1 MKKLQLGKVSIGENS
16 PAVIIAEIADS
27 HNGSMETA
35 KELVR
40 AAKEAG
46 ADVVK
51 FQLHLVG
58 KNEVGG
64 KNEMI
69 PGSIQMWDGP
79 LYDIL
84 QRNLFTVEMH
94 KEIKE
99 YCEQIGIEYLCTPFC
114 TAAVDVLNDL
124 GVKAFKTGSGELD
137 NLPQHRRLAQI
148 SAETGKPVIVATGMC
163 TWEEIKDTVR
173 VYEEEGA
180 KENLILVNCTSEYPP
195 NDYSH
200 ANLGLIKRLR
210 EEFGVIAGQS
220 DHTMDN
226 YTAYAAVMLGAK
238 VIEKHFTLSRKQK
251 GPDHFIALEPQM
263 FKELVEGIR
272 KIEVALGDK
281 KIITK
286 EEQVVRDWAYHS
298 VTSFRDIK
306 KGETLSADNLIE
318 RRPRKMERDGR
329 IIDGIPSKY
338 LDRLYADK
346 LVGKAASRDI
356 PKDTMLTWEDV
367 A

>member
-1 MKKLQLGKVSIGENS
+1 MKQIPFGKLIVGGQRV
-16 PAVIIAEIADS
+16 VVIAEIADS

-35 KELVR
+35 KKLVD

-46 ADVVK
+46 ADVAK

-58 KNEVGG
+58 KNEVDGH
-64 KNEMI
+64 NEMI
-69 PGSIQMWDGP
+69 PGSITMWDGP

-84 QRNLFTVEMH
+84 QRNLFTFDMH

-99 YCEQIGIEYLCTPFC
+99 YCEKVGIEYLCTPFC
-114 TAAVDVLNDL
+114 TAAVDVLNDI

-148 SAETGKPVIVATGMC
+148 SAKTGKPVIVSTGMSA
-163 TWEEIKDTVR
+163 WEEIADTVK

-180 KENLILVNCTSEYPP
+180 KENLVLTNCTSEYPP

-200 ANLGLIKRLR
+200 ANLGLIPTLR
-210 EEFGVIAGQS
+210 DEFRVWVGQS

-226 YTAYAAVMLGAK
+226 YIAYASVALGAK

-251 GPDHFIALEPQM
+251 GPDHFIALEPDM
-263 FKELVEGIR
+263 FKDLVEGIR
-272 KIEVALGDK
+272 KIEVGLGNE

-286 EEQVVRDWAYHS
+286 EEQVVRDWAFHTA
-298 VTSFRDIK
+298 TSFRDIK
-306 KGETLSADNLIE
+306 KGDEFTLENLIE
-318 RRPRKMERDGR
+318 RRPRTMVVKGTKTEGV
-329 IIDGIPSKY
+329 PSKFM
-338 LDRLYADK
+338 DPRYASK
-346 LVGKAASRDI
+346 LIGRKAIRDI

-367 A
+367 S